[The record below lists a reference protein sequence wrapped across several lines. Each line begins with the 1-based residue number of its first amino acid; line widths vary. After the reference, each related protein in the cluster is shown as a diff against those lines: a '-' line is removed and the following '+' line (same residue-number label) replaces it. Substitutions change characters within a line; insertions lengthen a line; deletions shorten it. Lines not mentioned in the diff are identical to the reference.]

1 MEIGAFDESHP
12 GDVTADLLPARLELS
27 DGRVCE
33 FRALIEDDAEAL
45 LEFLPRMHGET
56 DFVNYFP
63 GEFDWT
69 VEQER
74 EFLRKR
80 MDNPLALSIAA
91 EAEGRIIGLG
101 GAAAPDFR
109 RMQHHAEVGL
119 AVLKGFWHL
128 GIGRH
133 LMELSIEWGRRVG
146 LRKMYLRVYDHNT
159 RARGMYR
166 KLGFVD
172 EATLREDIRRA
183 DGTFGNT
190 IVMSL
195 GYEES

>member
-1 MEIGAFDESHP
+1 MGIDAFDNSPP
-12 GDVTADLLPARLELS
+12 GDVAGDLLPDRLELS

-33 FRALIEDDAEAL
+33 FRALVEDDAEVL
-45 LEFLPRMHGET
+45 LDFLPRMQAET

-91 EAEGRIIGLG
+91 EVGGRMIGLG

-119 AVLKGFWHL
+119 AVLEEFWHM
-128 GIGRH
+128 GIGRRI
-133 LMELSIEWGRRVG
+133 MDLSIEWGRRVG
-146 LRKMYLRVYDHNT
+146 LRKMYLRVYDYNT
-159 RARGMYR
+159 RAREMYR
-166 KLGFVD
+166 KLGFVE
-172 EATLREDIRRA
+172 EAALHEDIRRA

-190 IVMSL
+190 IIMSL
-195 GYEES
+195 VYEQS